1 MQIAHALKTIFND
14 NLTNWACGAMDN
26 ASDYGSEDS
35 RFDSWQ
41 ARIFFLCIL
50 LHLSTVICVL
60 LLKKPIDLNFSVYC
74 S

>member
-1 MQIAHALKTIFND
+1 
-14 NLTNWACGAMDN
+14 
-26 ASDYGSEDS
+26 
-35 RFDSWQ
+35 
-41 ARIFFLCIL
+41 